1 MENELLNQ
9 QGFLLF
15 IIIAIAIITLFITRR
30 LLKISFPY
38 VFTGLIGLTIGL
50 WVGSLVAAA
59 AKNLPG
65 LFGQWLPIISEVFVT
80 VSIMDLFIAQA
91 KSVSDF
97 FQLISKRIIHW
108 AKREERRHEKGILI
122 DTSALIDGRLENII
136 KSGFVNDSIII
147 PRFVLKEL
155 QLIADSSE
163 PLKRAKG
170 KRGIEILT
178 KINQLDNMPVLLTK
192 DELGRRQTVDDKLVQ
207 MAHDHG
213 YRILTVDYNL
223 NQIASIAGIK
233 VLNINELTQALRPNL
248 VPGEDI
254 TVKVVQKGKEKG
266 QGIGYLPDG
275 TMIVVEEGAV
285 FLGEDVVCTVE
296 RIFQTVSG
304 KMIFV
309 KLKK

>member
-15 IIIAIAIITLFITRR
+15 VIIAIAIITLFITRK
-30 LLKISFPY
+30 LLRISFPY

-65 LFGQWLPIISEVFVT
+65 LFGQWLPIISEVFIT

-91 KSVSDF
+91 DGVSEF
-97 FQLISKRIIHW
+97 FHLISTRLIHW

-136 KSGFVNDSIII
+136 KSGFVNDSLII

-155 QLIADSSE
+155 QLIADSTDS
-163 PLKRAKG
+163 LKRAKG

-248 VPGEDI
+248 IPGEDI
-254 TVKVVQKGKEKG
+254 TVKVVQKGKEKE

-275 TMIVVEEGAV
+275 TMIVVEDGSKY
-285 FLGEDVVCTVE
+285 LGEDISCTVE

>member
-38 VFTGLIGLTIGL
+38 VFPGLIGLTIGL

-108 AKREERRHEKGILI
+108 AKR
-122 DTSALIDGRLENII
+122 
-136 KSGFVNDSIII
+136 
-147 PRFVLKEL
+147 
-155 QLIADSSE
+155 
-163 PLKRAKG
+163 
-170 KRGIEILT
+170 
-178 KINQLDNMPVLLTK
+178 
-192 DELGRRQTVDDKLVQ
+192 
-207 MAHDHG
+207 
-213 YRILTVDYNL
+213 
-223 NQIASIAGIK
+223 
-233 VLNINELTQALRPNL
+233 
-248 VPGEDI
+248 
-254 TVKVVQKGKEKG
+254 
-266 QGIGYLPDG
+266 
-275 TMIVVEEGAV
+275 
-285 FLGEDVVCTVE
+285 
-296 RIFQTVSG
+296 
-304 KMIFV
+304 
-309 KLKK
+309 

>member
-1 MENELLNQ
+1 MESELLNQ
-9 QGFLLF
+9 QGYLLF
-15 IIIAIAIITLFITRR
+15 IIIAIAIVTLFITRK

-38 VFTGLIGLTIGL
+38 FFTGLVGLIIGL
-50 WVGSLVAAA
+50 WVGSLVGAA

-65 LFGQWLPIISEVFVT
+65 LFGKWLPIISEVFIT
-80 VSIMDLFIAQA
+80 VAIMDLFIAQA
-91 KSVSDF
+91 KAVSEF
-97 FQLISKRIIHW
+97 FHLVSQRLMHW
-108 AKREERRHEKGILI
+108 ATREEKRQEKGILV
-122 DTSALIDGRLENII
+122 DTSVLIDGRLENII
-136 KSGFVNDSIII
+136 KSGFINDSLII

-155 QLIADSSE
+155 QLIADSNDS
-163 PLKRAKG
+163 LKRAKG

-178 KINQLDNMPVLLTK
+178 KINQIENIPVILSK

-207 MAHDHG
+207 LAHDNG

-233 VLNINELTQALRPNL
+233 VLNINELTHALLPNL
-248 VPGEDI
+248 IPGEDI
-254 TVKVVQKGKEKG
+254 TIKVVQKGKEKG

-275 TMIVVEEGAV
+275 TMIVVEEGAKY
-285 FLGEDVVCTVE
+285 LGEDVSCTVE

-309 KLKK
+309 KFKK